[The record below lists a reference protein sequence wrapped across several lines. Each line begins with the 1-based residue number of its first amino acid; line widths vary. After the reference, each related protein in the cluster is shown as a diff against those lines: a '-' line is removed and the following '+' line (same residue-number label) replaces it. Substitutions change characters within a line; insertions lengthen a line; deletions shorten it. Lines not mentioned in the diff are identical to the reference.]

1 MLVGDGKGEGRPV
14 GEEAD
19 GVVGEAGVADG
30 RGEEGEAE
38 GVMTS
43 GRLGS
48 GKGERIE
55 AMRRVE
61 TALIIARMIIVAERK
76 AVAVSVAMPR
86 RTEAGRTGQ
95 KTRTK
100 GDRTAEIGTIP
111 AGVTG
116 SADLR
121 GGLLGVGEGGRGD
134 GQGKEAG
141 AEKHGVGNDAGR
153 KEGVRRG
160 FPRRPGGGGE
170 HGAEDEVGAGRE
182 AGGGRYGGRAPEDAG
197 KQGGAGGERVEE
209 RRRRGEEQRGAP

>member
-55 AMRRVE
+55 AMRRRRLNRRHTIGGGE
-61 TALIIARMIIVAERK
+61 